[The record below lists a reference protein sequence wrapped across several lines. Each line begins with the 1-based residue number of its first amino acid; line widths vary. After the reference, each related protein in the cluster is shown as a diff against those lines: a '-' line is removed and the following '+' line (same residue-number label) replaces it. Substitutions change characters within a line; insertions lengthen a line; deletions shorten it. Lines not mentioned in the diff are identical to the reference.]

1 MKNWLSAFITATLSM
16 VLFSSTSFA
25 SGFRLP
31 EQGAAAMGMSSA
43 FVGQA
48 DDPSAVWYNP
58 AGITQLDGT
67 RIAGGGVVIFPSFSH
82 ENIDGTTDVSD
93 RGLHYPIYL
102 YATHKMN
109 DKVFLGLGIN
119 NPFGLSTDWSPT
131 SETRYVATFSNIVT
145 TEVNPN
151 IAYKINNDLSVAA
164 GITFIHLR
172 ATLEKL
178 LDPGIFGPLG
188 NSDFRLAGDGDG
200 WGANVAAHYK
210 ATEKLNVGFS
220 YRSRVKVDINDGSAN
235 VATAVPGSFSNSAK
249 TDITLPDIMVLGA
262 SYKASDNLTL
272 NADMDYT
279 WWSTFDRLVVTSNTI
294 SSLTGGATDT
304 STTEYQWKDVWALRV
319 GGQYKLS
326 DQWKLRAGYHYDQNP
341 VKEQY
346 LDSRLPDSDRQALS
360 IGAGYTINKVTVDAA
375 YQHIWFKKRTV
386 NDSKQDDIPLTA
398 NPSALNGTYKVTV
411 DSVALMVSYKF

>member
-1 MKNWLSAFITATLSM
+1 MKTWLSAFITATLSM
-16 VLFSSTSFA
+16 VLFSSISFA

-58 AGITQLDGT
+58 AAITQLDGT
-67 RIAGGGVVIFPSFSH
+67 RIAGGFVAVYPYFSH
-82 ENIDGTTDVSD
+82 ETNNTTEVSD
-93 RGLHYPIYL
+93 RGLHYPIYF

-109 DKVFLGLGIN
+109 DRISIGLGVN
-119 NPFGLSTDWSPT
+119 NPFGLSTDWSAT
-131 SETRYVATFSNIVT
+131 SKTRYVATFSHIVT

-151 IAYKINNDLSVAA
+151 VAYKINNDLSVAA
-164 GITFIHLR
+164 GITFVHVR

-178 LDPGIFGPLG
+178 LDPAIFGPLG
-188 NSDFRLAGDGDG
+188 NADFRLAGDGDG
-200 WGANVAAHYK
+200 WGANAAAHYK
-210 ATEKLNVGFS
+210 ATEKLNLGLS
-220 YRSRVKVDINDGSAN
+220 YRSRVKIDINDGSAD
-235 VATAVPGSFSNSAK
+235 VTPGLSNSAK
-249 TDITLPDIMVLGA
+249 TDITLPDIAVLGA

-272 NADMDYT
+272 NADLDYT

-294 SSLTGGATDT
+294 SSLTLGATNT
-304 STTEYQWKDVWALRV
+304 STTEYQWKDVWALRI

-346 LDSRLPDSDRQALS
+346 LDSRLPDSDRQAVS

-386 NDSKQDDIPLTA
+386 NDSIQDDIPLTA
-398 NPSALNGTYKVTV
+398 NPSALNGTYKATV

>member
-1 MKNWLSAFITATLSM
+1 MKTWLSAFITATLGI
-16 VLFSSTSFA
+16 VLFSSISLA

-67 RIAGGGVVIFPSFSH
+67 RIAGGFVAVYPSFSH
-82 ENIDGTTDVSD
+82 ENTDGTTDVSD

-109 DKVFLGLGIN
+109 DRISLGLGIN
-119 NPFGLSTDWSPT
+119 NPFGLSTDWLPT
-131 SETRYVATFSNIVT
+131 SETRYVATFSHIIT

-151 IAYKINNDLSVAA
+151 VAYKINNDLSVAA
-164 GITFIHLR
+164 GITFVNLR

-178 LDPGIFGPLG
+178 LDPVIFGPLG
-188 NSDFRLAGDGDG
+188 NANFRLAGDGDG
-200 WGANVAAHYK
+200 WGANAAAYYK
-210 ATEKLNVGFS
+210 ATEKLNVGLS
-220 YRSRVKVDINDGSAN
+220 YRSRMKVDIDGTAGVSGVLSSSA
-235 VATAVPGSFSNSAK
+235 T

-272 NADMDYT
+272 NADLDYT

-294 SSLTGGATDT
+294 VVLTGGLTNT
-304 STTEYQWKDVWALRV
+304 STTEYQWKDAGALRI

-341 VKEQY
+341 VKTQY

-360 IGAGYTINKVTVDAA
+360 IGAGYTVNNVTLDAA
-375 YQHIWFKKRTV
+375 YQHIWFKNRTV
-386 NDSKQDDIPLTA
+386 SDSQQDNFPSTS
-398 NPSALNGTYKVTV
+398 NPSALNGTYKATV

>member
-1 MKNWLSAFITATLSM
+1 MKTWLSAFITATLSM
-16 VLFSSTSFA
+16 VLFSSISFA
-25 SGFRLP
+25 AGFRLP

-67 RIAGGGVVIFPSFSH
+67 RIAGGFVAVYPYFSH
-82 ENIDGTTDVSD
+82 ENLDGTTDASKRD
-93 RGLHYPIYL
+93 IHLPINFYV
-102 YATHKMN
+102 TNKVN
-109 DKVFLGLGIN
+109 DKISLGLGIN
-119 NPFGLSTDWSPT
+119 NPFGLATDWSPT
-131 SETRYVATFSNIVT
+131 SETRYVATFTNIVV

-178 LDPGIFGPLG
+178 LDPAVFGPLG
-188 NSDFRLAGDGDG
+188 NADFRLAGDGDG
-200 WGANVAAHYK
+200 WGANVAAYYK
-210 ATEKLNVGFS
+210 ATEKLNVGLS

-235 VATAVPGSFSNSAK
+235 IATAIPGFSNSAK
-249 TDITLPDIMVLGA
+249 TDITLPDIAVLGA

-272 NADMDYT
+272 NADLDYT

-294 SSLTGGATDT
+294 LALTGTT
-304 STTEYQWKDVWALRV
+304 NTLTTEYQWKDVWALRI

-341 VKEQY
+341 VQDHF
-346 LDSRLPDSDRQALS
+346 LDTRLPDSDRQAVS
-360 IGAGYTINKVTVDAA
+360 IGAGYTVNKVTVDAA

-386 NDSKQDDIPLTA
+386 SDSIQDDLTA
-398 NPSALNGTYKVTV
+398 TPNSLNGTYKATV
-411 DSVALMVSYKF
+411 DSFALMVSYKF